1 MQEVLWKDC
10 FRENCGD
17 DQCVVFSGFSG
28 VWNRLHRYV
37 LFRNLI
43 SFLGHACSVGIV
55 PVLSVVCS
63 WISSDLLY
71 RRKIDGRDARAA
83 GVGTFYCAGI
93 RHADPGGLSAKICTT
108 DQSLDTAVSFEPVQF
123 RASLW
128 KQLVLT
134 EMVSVCKK

>member
-1 MQEVLWKDC
+1 M
-10 FRENCGD
+10 
-17 DQCVVFSGFSG
+17 
-28 VWNRLHRYV
+28 
-37 LFRNLI
+37 
-43 SFLGHACSVGIV
+43 
-55 PVLSVVCS
+55 SVVCS

-71 RRKIDGRDARAA
+71 RRKIGGRDARAA